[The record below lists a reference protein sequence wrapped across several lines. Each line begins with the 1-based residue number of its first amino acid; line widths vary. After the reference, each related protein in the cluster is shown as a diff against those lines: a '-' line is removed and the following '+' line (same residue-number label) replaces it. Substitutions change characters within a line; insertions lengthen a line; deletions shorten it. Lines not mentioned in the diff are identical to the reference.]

1 MCILF
6 IIPFALRSSKEL
18 PKHLYHGLRIGRIE
32 KLSESYDPISHFNNK
47 RSSIKRDCIRFL
59 FFICVICVAGLSEIR
74 SIKLHC

>member
-6 IIPFALRSSKEL
+6 IIPFALRSSKQL

-59 FFICVICVAGLSEIR
+59 FSFALFALRDYPRFEV
-74 SIKLHC
+74 